1 MWTRRA
7 GGNGTLASVG
17 RTTEQ
22 AAKARRGIV
31 AAMHAVLLAATAAT
45 PFVGMAAEWSTGQA
59 SQPAPSTPSTLST
72 QSGAFGINDAIRAGE
87 TRRGVLSTSQTP
99 PPVLRPHPEYARL
112 PVYVGNVGN
121 RPVRLRIGPKTDTR
135 DSVQGEYAVDGQP
148 GVRLL
153 SGEYDNGSFLMEES
167 SDGTAVT
174 GNWEG
179 NIDQAGVV
187 RGNWSDPNDR
197 AIVLPFL
204 IRPLGPLVIP
214 GFVVV
219 HGDSLRGY
227 GTTDNSAA
235 PDNGVVYAPPPPKS
249 SISRSVK

>member
-1 MWTRRA
+1 M
-7 GGNGTLASVG
+7 ASVA
-17 RTTEQ
+17 TTTDQ
-22 AAKARRGIV
+22 AAKARQGIV
-31 AAMHAVLLAATAAT
+31 AAVHAVLLAATAAT
-45 PFVGMAAEWSTGQA
+45 PCVGMAAEWSTGQA
-59 SQPAPSTPSTLST
+59 SQPAPSMSSTQST
-72 QSGAFGINDAIRAGE
+72 QSTQSAQSGAFGINDAIRAGE

-99 PPVLRPHPEYARL
+99 PPVLQPHPEYARL
-112 PVYVGNVGN
+112 PVYVGRVGD

-187 RGNWSDPNDR
+187 RGTWSDPNDQS
-197 AIVLPFL
+197 IVLPFV
-204 IRPLGPLVIP
+204 IRPLGALVIP

-219 HGDSLRGY
+219 HGDSVRGY

-235 PDNGVVYAPPPPKS
+235 PNNGVVYAPPRPTS
-249 SISRSVK
+249 SISGR